1 MLERAATPRGRLPLR
16 LRGPISGRGAKEIL
30 DGVDPSEPAGASP
43 ADSDEEVR
51 RIPTEPLLG
60 GAVRGLSMRSVGLI
74 GDNVAI
80 RVLR

>member
-1 MLERAATPRGRLPLR
+1 M
-16 LRGPISGRGAKEIL
+16 L

-43 ADSDEEVR
+43 ADSDEEEVR

-74 GDNVAI
+74 GDNVAM